1 MVYVIEKSL
10 DVKLDNIAQMRLLH
24 MPVGRGYGLFTVS
37 VGPEPVAILAEFCLT
52 DWLQNLENT
61 LLYQPVP
68 DTWNTQRTG
77 LAWVTLLWNLF
88 SPYSPWAVI
97 LGNVSYLLNQRFR
110 AAFLNSPNCQ
120 PIRAG
125 CHASAIA
132 LDVPIGK

>member
-1 MVYVIEKSL
+1 
-10 DVKLDNIAQMRLLH
+10 

-77 LAWVTLLWNLF
+77 LAWVTLLLNLF
-88 SPYSPWAVI
+88 PPYSPLAVI
-97 LGNVSYLLNQRFR
+97 LGNVENLLDSHFR
-110 AAFLNSPNCQ
+110 GTLFDSSDVQ
-120 PIRAG
+120 PICAR
-125 CHASAIA
+125 CHASAVS

>member
-24 MPVGRGYGLFTVS
+24 MPVGRGYGLFAVS
-37 VGPEPVAILAEFCLT
+37 IGSEPVTILAKLCLT

-61 LLYQPVP
+61 LLYQPVS

-97 LGNVSYLLNQRFR
+97 LGNVENLL
-110 AAFLNSPNCQ
+110 
-120 PIRAG
+120 
-125 CHASAIA
+125 
-132 LDVPIGK
+132 D